1 MGRDHEGTRF
11 FPGLDEDQRAGQRPR
26 GFRSVCGQSSR
37 GGGVSLMADYRPN
50 EMMTIAAARALK
62 NDDVC
67 FVGIGQPSAACNLA
81 RLTHAPDITL
91 IYESGTLATKPNVL
105 PLSIGDGE
113 LCETALTTVSVP
125 EMFRYWLQGGR
136 IKIGFLGGAQ
146 IDKYANLTTAV
157 VGPYDKPKVRLPGGG
172 GAPEIATS
180 CGEIFIIMAQ
190 GKRSFVDKL
199 DFVASIGHVAG
210 GDSRAK
216 LGVKTKG
223 PTKLITDLALF
234 EPDPQSKEMTVVSIH
249 SGVTREQ
256 IQDNT
261 GWKVAFAAKIAE
273 TPPPTSRELEVLRD
287 LHARTNRAHEA
298 A

>member
-1 MGRDHEGTRF
+1 
-11 FPGLDEDQRAGQRPR
+11 
-26 GFRSVCGQSSR
+26 
-37 GGGVSLMADYRPN
+37 MADFKPT
-50 EMMTIAAARALK
+50 EMMTIAAARALR

-67 FVGIGQPSAACNLA
+67 FVGIGMPSAAANLA
-81 RLTHAPDITL
+81 RLTHAPDIVL

-113 LCETALTTVSVP
+113 LCETALTTVPVP

-136 IKIGFLGGAQ
+136 IKVGFLGGAQ
-146 IDKYANLTTAV
+146 IDKYANLNTTV

-190 GKRSFVDKL
+190 GKRSFVDRL
-199 DFVASIGHVAG
+199 DFVTSIGHVSG

-234 EPDPQSKEMTVVSIH
+234 EPDAQSKEMTVVSLH
-249 SGVTREQ
+249 PGVTRAQ
-256 IQDNT
+256 VQDNT
-261 GWKVAFAAKIAE
+261 GWPVKFAVQVAQTAA
-273 TPPPTSRELEVLRD
+273 PTARELEVLRE
-287 LHARTNRAHEA
+287 LHARTNRAHSEA